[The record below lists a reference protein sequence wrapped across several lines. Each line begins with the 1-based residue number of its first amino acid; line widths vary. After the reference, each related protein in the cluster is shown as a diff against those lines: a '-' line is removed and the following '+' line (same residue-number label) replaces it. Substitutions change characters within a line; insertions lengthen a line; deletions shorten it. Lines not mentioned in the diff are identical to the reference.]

1 MSAPF
6 SSDGYFYADGSYGYM
21 QEAPAHT
28 STQINNLAE
37 RLEQSVMQN
46 YGMTVRSSAARDVA
60 IMVLNGQYNI
70 TSATQNLYY
79 IEQRRRRQSP

>member
-1 MSAPF
+1 MYPH
-6 SSDGYFYADGSYGYM
+6 DPPYYADGSYGYLDDT
-21 QEAPAHT
+21 PTHT
-28 STQINNLAE
+28 PYEINELAG

-46 YGMTVRSSAARDVA
+46 YGITVRTSSARDVA
-60 IMVLNGQYNI
+60 ARVLNGQYNI

>member
-1 MSAPF
+1 MSNPPYY
-6 SSDGYFYADGSYGYM
+6 SDGSFGYYDVTPSYT
-21 QEAPAHT
+21 PA
-28 STQINNLAE
+28 QINNLAG

-46 YGMTVRSSAARDVA
+46 YGVTVRSSSARDVA